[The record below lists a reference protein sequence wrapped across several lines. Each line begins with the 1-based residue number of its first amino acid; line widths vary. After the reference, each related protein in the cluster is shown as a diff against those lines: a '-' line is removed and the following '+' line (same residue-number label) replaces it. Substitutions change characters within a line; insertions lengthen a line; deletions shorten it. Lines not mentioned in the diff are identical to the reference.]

1 MNELRIGQCS
11 VEGNW
16 EGLIP
21 YSVSVKREKMG
32 VVRFDVVEYQYPGY
46 VSLLGRRNC
55 PVLTDTGVSPNTIS
69 R

>member
-1 MNELRIGQCS
+1 MKFRIGQCT
-11 VEGNW
+11 VKGNW

-21 YSVSVKREKMG
+21 YSVSVEREKVE

-46 VSLLGRRNC
+46 VSLLGHRSC